1 MLSSLSG
8 CLLIDWHTLPTF
20 PVISKPS
27 NVQLSVV
34 GAQLFYQRHTPGWSP
49 PARQPASPPRAGKPP
64 SPMATTHLFCY
75 SNAPSRWWRHARLG
89 ISHSAGP
96 GLSCDLRPPLLTA
109 ASRPPDLQY
118 TEQNRGIEEH
128 LQLVTAAHW
137 SAHRWP
143 PALPRS
149 LMSQIGWMSLTC
161 SLIQSTFISD
171 TVDGRRTWSTDGH
184 ASARE
189 TVTKVKTP
197 DVRTTLDQDVD
208 LTSGVIPEVIPARIV
223 VYYHVTWI
231 DMDFALH

>member
-75 SNAPSRWWRHARLG
+75 SNAPGRWWRHARLG

-96 GLSCDLRPPLLTA
+96 GLSCDLRPPVIDSGLPSTRPA
-109 ASRPPDLQY
+109 IHRTKQRDRGTPAISDSRPLVSPPLTTGAAQKSY
-118 TEQNRGIEEH
+118 EPNWLNELNLFANSEH
-128 LQLVTAAHW
+128 
-137 SAHRWP
+137 
-143 PALPRS
+143 
-149 LMSQIGWMSLTC
+149 I
-161 SLIQSTFISD
+161 FSD

-208 LTSGVIPEVIPARIV
+208 LTS
-223 VYYHVTWI
+223 
-231 DMDFALH
+231 F